1 MRPSLTSP
9 FLALALLAGAATAPA
24 QQPKPKVVPLAPPA
38 KAAPAGPVRA
48 KPRAGVPNLPPAAG
62 GKLLIE
68 APSFDAGK
76 IERGGK
82 ITHSFIVKNTGTGIL
97 ALHAKP
103 G

>member
-9 FLALALLAGAATAPA
+9 LLILALLAGASAAAA
-24 QQPKPKVVPLAPPA
+24 QQ
-38 KAAPAGPVRA
+38 AAPQVKPVTPTVRPAANA
-48 KPRAGVPNLPPAAG
+48 KAGVPNLPPAAG
-62 GKLLIE
+62 GKAVVE
-68 APSFDAGK
+68 APSFDAGR

-82 ITHSFIVKNTGTGIL
+82 ITHSFIVKNTGTGEL

>member
-9 FLALALLAGAATAPA
+9 LLILALLTGATAATA
-24 QQPKPKVVPLAPPA
+24 QQTAPKVRPIAPPA
-38 KAAPAGPVRA
+38 RATAPNLNKA
-48 KPRAGVPNLPPAAG
+48 KAGVPNLPPAAG
-62 GKLLIE
+62 GKAVVE

-82 ITHSFIVKNTGTGIL
+82 ISHSFIVKNTGTGEL

>member
-9 FLALALLAGAATAPA
+9 LLILALLAGASSAGALQSAPTVKPLKPTVRPAA
-24 QQPKPKVVPLAPPA
+24 Q
-38 KAAPAGPVRA
+38 GT
-48 KPRAGVPNLPPAAG
+48 AGVPNLPPAAG
-62 GKLLIE
+62 GKALVE

-82 ITHSFIVKNTGTGIL
+82 ITHSFIVKNTGTGEL